1 MKKWII
7 LLLGLSLLLTGCMG
21 EPQAGEENREEYSS
35 MVGYIMD
42 IDSGG
47 RILVVDPVAQDF
59 SNTGGVDEF
68 YNAIW
73 FSDAPQEVELGE
85 RVEVWFD
92 AVAESYP
99 GQSGVKDLEVIT
111 EEVPEG
117 ANLSPT
123 QALNRLLTQEEG
135 SRFTAVQSIP
145 YDKEQDQWTIRLK
158 ELMTEDP
165 QVLEYTIED
174 E

>member
-99 GQSGVKDLEVIT
+99 GQS
-111 EEVPEG
+111 
-117 ANLSPT
+117 
-123 QALNRLLTQEEG
+123 
-135 SRFTAVQSIP
+135 
-145 YDKEQDQWTIRLK
+145 
-158 ELMTEDP
+158 
-165 QVLEYTIED
+165 
-174 E
+174 